1 MAKPTNREFREI
13 FDAAASS
20 YDAVGNPYT
29 RARRIEFV
37 LASAKGR
44 CLEIGAG
51 TGEIARALSAG
62 HDVTATD
69 ISPKMV
75 EEIRRKGLSAIVCDA
90 EQLPFPDSTFDTVVA
105 AEVIY
110 YLDYPDRFLAEAH
123 RVLYPGGRLLIT
135 SATRITRVYDALRGV
150 LRALGIKG
158 TYFDDKMHRFPSVR
172 SLRALIRGAG
182 FFIESE
188 RRMIVLPLRAL
199 DALNRIL
206 ERTPL
211 KHLAAFV
218 VFSAVRS

>member
-90 EQLPFPDSTFDTVVA
+90 EQLPFPDSTFDTVVSG
-105 AEVIY
+105 EVIY
-110 YLDYPDRFLAEAH
+110 YLDAPERFISEAY
-123 RVLYPGGRLLIT
+123 RVLKPGGTLILT
-135 SATRITRVYDALRGV
+135 SASHMATLYDRVRMLLRK
-150 LRALGIKG
+150 LGFEKM
-158 TYFDDKMHRFPSVR
+158 YFEDRMHRFPGAAY
-172 SLRALIRGAG
+172 LKTLIRAG
-182 FFIESE
+182 GFEVEETE
-188 RRMIVLPLRAL
+188 RLIVIPMRAL
-199 DALNRIL
+199 DFLNRIL
-206 ERTPL
+206 EKTQL
-211 KHLAAFV
+211 KYLAAFT
-218 VFSAVRS
+218 AIKARKI